1 MRPPTPRLRINSED
15 FIDNDNGPPGSSEN
29 SDTQFLSLHSQI
41 SNLTYSTNNTR
52 DTSTNVSTTTYTN
65 QQAIISSYDEKI
77 AVLVADSDIQDI
89 SVL

>member
-15 FIDNDNGPPGSSEN
+15 FIDNDNGPPGSSETT
-29 SDTQFLSLHSQI
+29 SDTQFLSLHAQI
-41 SNLTYSTNNTR
+41 SNLTYSTNNTH
-52 DTSTNVSTTTYTN
+52 DITTVAAANTN

>member
-15 FIDNDNGPPGSSEN
+15 FIDNDHNGPPGSSETT

-41 SNLTYSTNNTR
+41 SNLTYSTNNTH
-52 DTSTNVSTTTYTN
+52 DTTSSTNTSQ

>member
-15 FIDNDNGPPGSSEN
+15 YLDNDNGPPGSS
-29 SDTQFLSLHSQI
+29 DTQLFLHSQN
-41 SNLTYSTNNTR
+41 SNLTYSTNNTSHEEASTNTM
-52 DTSTNVSTTTYTN
+52 TSTTN
-65 QQAIISSYDEKI
+65 NQKTIISSYDEKI

>member
-15 FIDNDNGPPGSSEN
+15 FIDNDNGPPCS
-29 SDTQFLSLHSQI
+29 SDTQFLSLHSQN

-52 DTSTNVSTTTYTN
+52 DNNTSTNAATSAYTDS
-65 QQAIISSYDEKI
+65 QAIISSYDEKI
-77 AVLVADSDIQDI
+77 AVLVADSDIQEI